1 MPAGTGR
8 NLVIFNGQ
16 GDGPPE
22 TFNKL
27 GAFRTNGM
35 TINGEAVDITDKDS
49 DGWRE
54 LLDGGGI
61 RNMSFTGSGAF
72 KDGLEEEVLRSRAF
86 VQSIDNY
93 QMRTTGGHI
102 FEGPF
107 QVVTYERTGEVNGA
121 EEFSTTMESA
131 GTITYT
137 T

>member
-8 NLVIFNGQ
+8 NLVIYRGQ

-22 TFNKL
+22 TFLKV
-27 GAFRTNGM
+27 GAFRTNGA
-35 TINGEAVDITDKDS
+35 TINGELVDITDKDS

-54 LLDGGGI
+54 GLDGGGI

-72 KDGLEEEVLRSRAF
+72 KDGSEEEGLRARAF
-86 VQSIDNY
+86 DQASANY

-107 QVVTYERTGEVNGA
+107 QIVTYERTGEVNGA
-121 EEFSTTMESA
+121 EEFSLTMESLN
-131 GTITYT
+131 TITYQS
-137 T
+137 